1 MTRTP
6 SNPDSLFPEHEA
18 QELVLARELAE
29 LLEKHYP
36 GYLWAV
42 NVTLH
47 GGMATIQALALS
59 GEWGCYVPL
68 ARILNDPQRRY
79 VVQCGGELLER
90 YRVHRGQIDIDQV
103 ASLQKDRF
111 NNYLVDKL

>member
-1 MTRTP
+1 M
-6 SNPDSLFPEHEA
+6 SNPQSNPESLFPEHEA
-18 QELVLARELAE
+18 AELALARELAE
-29 LLEKHYP
+29 LLDKHFP

-47 GGMATIQALALS
+47 GGMATVQSLALS

-68 ARILNDPQRRY
+68 ARILNDPQRKY
-79 VVQCGGELLER
+79 LIQCGGELLER
-90 YRVHRGQIDIDQV
+90 YRVHRGRMDAEQV
-103 ASLQKDRF
+103 AGLHRDRF